1 MVSAAGRA
9 GQSRKDATV
18 ADKMAIIAFS
28 GTVDKLMAVSTLA
41 TGSATMGMDVEIFV
55 TFWGLNA
62 FRKDQVHTNMKISGD
77 FAEFREPM
85 MQAMQAKNVPH
96 WLDVL
101 YQAKEIGN
109 ITVRACSQTM
119 ELFGWTLDDLDP
131 IVEEVTGVAVFADG
145 AKEADITLF
154 I

>member
-1 MVSAAGRA
+1 MSDRM
-9 GQSRKDATV
+9 S
-18 ADKMAIIAFS
+18 IIVFS
-28 GTVDKLMAVSTLA
+28 GTVDKLMAASTLA
-41 TGSATMGMDVEIFV
+41 TGGAAMGMDVDLFV
-55 TFWGLNA
+55 TFWGLDA
-62 FRKDQVHTNMKISGD
+62 FRKDQVRTNMKISAD

-85 MQAMQAKNVPH
+85 LQAMKEKGVPH

-109 ITVRACSQTM
+109 IRVRACSQTM

-131 IVEEVTGVAVFADG
+131 IVEDITGVAVFADE
-145 AKEADITLF
+145 ARDADINLF

>member
-1 MVSAAGRA
+1 M
-9 GQSRKDATV
+9 
-18 ADKMAIIAFS
+18 ADKMSIIVFS

-41 TGSATMGMDVEIFV
+41 TGGAAMGMDVDLFV

-62 FRKDQVHTNMKISGD
+62 FRKDMVRNNTKISAD

-85 MQAMQAKNVPH
+85 MQAMQEKGVPH

-101 YQAKEIGN
+101 KQAQEIGN
-109 ITVRACSQTM
+109 IRVRACSQTM
-119 ELFGWTLDDLDP
+119 EMFGWKLDDLDP
-131 IVEEVTGVAVFADG
+131 IVEEVTGVAVFADE
-145 AKEADITLF
+145 AKDADINLF